1 MTNGGCCP
9 TGCTQKRWRTRGES
23 RNRWGPQKGNNGEA
37 GWGKQNTGRAK
48 MISKRSSYTG
58 VQRIQPVTPSNSRT
72 FAVVV
77 GWGSGGGCG
86 GREGA
91 GV

>member
-1 MTNGGCCP
+1 M
-9 TGCTQKRWRTRGES
+9 
-23 RNRWGPQKGNNGEA
+23 GPQKENNAGT

-48 MISKRSSYTG
+48 MISKRSSNTG
-58 VQRIQPVTPSNSRT
+58 VQRIQHVTSSDSRT

>member
-1 MTNGGCCP
+1 
-9 TGCTQKRWRTRGES
+9 
-23 RNRWGPQKGNNGEA
+23 
-37 GWGKQNTGRAK
+37 
-48 MISKRSSYTG
+48 MISKRSSNTG
-58 VQRIQPVTPSNSRT
+58 VQRILPVTSSNSRT
-72 FAVVV
+72 LAVVV

>member
-1 MTNGGCCP
+1 MTNGGCYQ
-9 TGCTQKRWRTRGES
+9 TGSTQNRWRTPCKS
-23 RNRWGPQKGNNGEA
+23 RNRWGPQKENNGGA

-48 MISKRSSYTG
+48 MISKRSSNTA
-58 VQRIQPVTPSNSRT
+58 VQRIHPVTSSNSRT

-86 GREGA
+86 GRKDA